1 MKKQSFSET
10 IAFISIF
17 GLGAFTFV
25 RALFWSYEQD
35 EVVNNSEFYL
45 KLHEVMPIWMWGVLL
60 MIASLILM
68 FSVFFLPKQPYNNV
82 CNYLLMFG
90 GFSTAIMYFLMTSAS
105 IFNAINWLTWAQF
118 AVLTVVCGAI
128 GFLGGAAIYERRQ

>member
-45 KLHEVMPIWMWGVLL
+45 KLHEVMPIWLWGVLL

-68 FSVFFLPKQPYNNV
+68 LSVFFLPKQPYNNV
-82 CNYLLMFG
+82 CNYLLLFG

-128 GFLGGAAIYERRQ
+128 GFLGGAAIYERRK

>member
-1 MKKQSFSET
+1 MKKQTFSET
-10 IAFISIF
+10 IAFVLIF

-25 RALFWSYEQD
+25 RALFWSYEQN
-35 EVVNNSEFYL
+35 EVINDSEFYT
-45 KLHEVMPIWMWGVLL
+45 KLNEVMPIWLWGVLL

-68 FSVFFLPKQPYNNV
+68 LSAFFLPKQPYNNV

>member
-25 RALFWSYEQD
+25 RALFWSYEQN
-35 EVVNNSEFYL
+35 EVINDSEFYT
-45 KLHEVMPIWMWGVLL
+45 KLNEVMPIWLWGVLL

-68 FSVFFLPKQPYNNV
+68 LSVFFLPKQPYNNV

>member
-45 KLHEVMPIWMWGVLL
+45 KLHEVMPIWLWGVLL
-60 MIASLILM
+60 MIASIILM
-68 FSVFFLPKQPYNNV
+68 LSVFFLPKQPYNNV
-82 CNYLLMFG
+82 CNYLLLFG

>member
-1 MKKQSFSET
+1 MKKQTFSET
-10 IAFISIF
+10 IAFVLIF

-25 RALFWSYEQD
+25 RALFWSYEQN
-35 EVVNNSEFYL
+35 EVINDSEFYT
-45 KLHEVMPIWMWGVLL
+45 KLNEVMPIWLWGVLL

-68 FSVFFLPKQPYNNV
+68 LSVFFLPKQPYSNV
-82 CNYLLMFG
+82 CNYLLLFG

-128 GFLGGAAIYERRQ
+128 GFLGGAAIYERRK

>member
-45 KLHEVMPIWMWGVLL
+45 KLHEVMPIWLWGVLL
-60 MIASLILM
+60 MIASVALM
-68 FSVFFLPKQPYNNV
+68 LSAFFLPRQPYSDV
-82 CNYLLMFG
+82 CNYMLVFG

>member
-45 KLHEVMPIWMWGVLL
+45 KLHEVMPIWLWGVLL

-68 FSVFFLPKQPYNNV
+68 LSVFFLPKQPYNNV
-82 CNYLLMFG
+82 CNYLLLFG

>member
-1 MKKQSFSET
+1 MKKQTFSET
-10 IAFISIF
+10 IAFVLIF

-35 EVVNNSEFYL
+35 QVVNNSEFYL
-45 KLHEVMPIWMWGVLL
+45 KLHEVMPIWLWGVML
-60 MIASLILM
+60 MIASIILM
-68 FSVFFLPKQPYNNV
+68 LSVFFLPKQPYNNV
-82 CNYLLMFG
+82 CNYLLLFG

>member
-1 MKKQSFSET
+1 MKKQTFSET
-10 IAFISIF
+10 IAFVLIF

-25 RALFWSYEQD
+25 RALFWSYEQN
-35 EVVNNSEFYL
+35 EVINDSEFYT
-45 KLHEVMPIWMWGVLL
+45 KLNEVMPIWLWGVLL

-68 FSVFFLPKQPYNNV
+68 LSVFFLPKQPYNNV

-90 GFSTAIMYFLMTSAS
+90 GFSTAFMYFLMTSAS

-128 GFLGGAAIYERRQ
+128 GFLGGAAIYERRK

>member
-1 MKKQSFSET
+1 MKKQTFSET
-10 IAFISIF
+10 IAFVLIF

-25 RALFWSYEQD
+25 RALFWSYEQN
-35 EVVNNSEFYL
+35 EVINDSEFYT
-45 KLHEVMPIWMWGVLL
+45 KLNEVMPIWLWGVLL
-60 MIASLILM
+60 MIASIILM
-68 FSVFFLPKQPYNNV
+68 LSVFFLPKQPYNNV

-90 GFSTAIMYFLMTSAS
+90 GFSTAVMYFLMTSAS

-128 GFLGGAAIYERRQ
+128 GFLGGAAIYERRR

>member
-25 RALFWSYEQD
+25 RALFWSYEQN
-35 EVVNNSEFYL
+35 EVINDSEFYT
-45 KLHEVMPIWMWGVLL
+45 KLNEVMPIWLWGVLL

-68 FSVFFLPKQPYNNV
+68 LSVFFLPKQPYNNV

-90 GFSTAIMYFLMTSAS
+90 GFSTAIM
-105 IFNAINWLTWAQF
+105 
-118 AVLTVVCGAI
+118 
-128 GFLGGAAIYERRQ
+128 

>member
-45 KLHEVMPIWMWGVLL
+45 KLHEVMPIWLWGVLL
-60 MIASLILM
+60 MIASIILM
-68 FSVFFLPKQPYNNV
+68 LSIFFLPKQPYNNV

-128 GFLGGAAIYERRQ
+128 GFLGGAAIYERRK

>member
-35 EVVNNSEFYL
+35 EVINDSEFYT
-45 KLHEVMPIWMWGVLL
+45 KLNEVMPIWLWGVLL

-68 FSVFFLPKQPYNNV
+68 LSVFFLPKQPYNNI
-82 CNYLLMFG
+82 CNYLLLFG

-128 GFLGGAAIYERRQ
+128 GFLGGATIYERRQ

>member
-1 MKKQSFSET
+1 MKKQTFSET
-10 IAFISIF
+10 IAFVLIF

-25 RALFWSYEQD
+25 RALFWSYEQN
-35 EVVNNSEFYL
+35 EVINDSEFYT
-45 KLHEVMPIWMWGVLL
+45 KLNEVMPIWLWGVLL

-68 FSVFFLPKQPYNNV
+68 LSVFFLPKQPYNNV
-82 CNYLLMFG
+82 CNYLLLFG

-128 GFLGGAAIYERRQ
+128 GFLGGAAIYERRK